1 MNLKHHVE
9 RYVGFMRQ
17 LGYKY
22 VGQDR
27 MLRSYAD
34 YAEAHGDTLAR
45 TDRMVDWASK
55 APSYGS
61 VRNRL
66 GAVRSFAIWLRAEDE
81 RHEVPPLGAIGGS
94 RRIRP
99 SPHLLTPDQIERLM
113 DAARSVGPAGSITP
127 HTYRCM
133 IGLIAATGLR
143 VSEAIALRLSDFT
156 SDGLIVRNTKFRKSR
171 LIVLHP
177 SARDALHRYLKVRM
191 RERAANDHL
200 FLLPT
205 GHPPTRAAL
214 IGVFTRLARRIG
226 LRGGPGEPGPRL
238 HDLRHSFAVRSL
250 EQAVAT
256 DRGSVN
262 RHILALGTYL
272 GHVKVSSTYWYLEAT
287 PSLLRQISEAAEN
300 AQTRRVSP

>member
-1 MNLKHHVE
+1 
-9 RYVGFMRQ
+9 
-17 LGYKY
+17 
-22 VGQDR
+22 
-27 MLRSYAD
+27 
-34 YAEAHGDTLAR
+34 
-45 TDRMVDWASK
+45 MVDWASK

-66 GAVRSFAIWLRAEDE
+66 GAVRRFAMWLRAEDE
-81 RHEVPPLGAIGGS
+81 RHEVPPLDAIGGA

-99 SPHLLTPDQIERLM
+99 SPHLLTPDQIERVM
-113 DAARSVGPAGSITP
+113 DAARSLGPAGSITH

-143 VSEAIALRLSDFT
+143 VSEAVALRLSDFT
-156 SDGLIVRNTKFRKSR
+156 SDGLTVRNTKFRKSR

-177 SARDALHRYLKVRM
+177 SARDALNRYVEIRI
-191 RERAANDHL
+191 RERTADDHL
-200 FLLPT
+200 FVLPT
-205 GHPPTRAAL
+205 GRPPTRSTL
-214 IGVFTRLARRIG
+214 IGVFIKLARRIG

-250 EQAVAT
+250 EQAAAT

-262 RHILALGTYL
+262 RHILALSTYL

-287 PSLLRQISEAAEN
+287 PSLLRQIAEAAEH
-300 AQTRRVSP
+300 AHTRRASS